1 MRLPNPVFFLVL
13 LLILAPVSGTLISP
27 NDPGG
32 GGGFLVI
39 TQPSRNESVF
49 AEMRDFYVYGIF
61 PSKVAK
67 PGDLRIE
74 LFRGDNTSGERVRLI
89 ESHVDPVSG
98 ITPWSAIE
106 MNYTDGLDW
115 GNKMVPDLVK
125 EPGGLFN
132 PTNKLVITND
142 YYLGL
147 VLGGVTKGIDTTYTD
162 KDGQPLKDLTAGN
175 YTVRVTGLSGA
186 FSGNVTQKTLTFGLT
201 NTSLS
206 TDRPPVNLKNR
217 FEYGWSRNLR
227 IYRDWFPG
235 YFRFAGYGDLGYS
248 VPKRFNPNNGIEI
261 VNDLKGP
268 LVDTPSQANNTM
280 IQYNINEKSTT
291 YAVEIAAI
299 VRYGLEDSWGSTF
312 TYYDIGEPFLAYTDA
327 GTGQQVNISGTLVPF
342 QGECRLVLTRAETYR
357 NSSQDSENLYDPYD
371 TSTPRRVDTVF
382 SDGLTLTQGEDLM
395 VYGVTKPIRS
405 TVTNTP
411 IPYRFMLDN
420 RIAGISYTIIDAQG
434 EVINRTNRDVNLSRL
449 FVQGSTERFNSLF
462 EFGHVFR
469 GLNEPGMY
477 QFQLVGT
484 DERGQPVAGTTQ
496 TFSVRVI
503 PPSWDQVRTTHD
515 VWTWLYYRVHP
526 LPAAMATRG

>member
-1 MRLPNPVFFLVL
+1 MRLPVPVIFLVL
-13 LLILAPVSGTLISP
+13 FLLLVPVSGIP
-27 NDPGG
+27 VPPGDPGG
-32 GGGFLVI
+32 GGTLVI

-61 PSKVAK
+61 PGRVKK
-67 PGDLRIE
+67 PGDLKIE
-74 LFRGDNTSGERVRLI
+74 LFPGDNTTGERIRLI

-125 EPGGLFN
+125 EPGGLFD
-132 PTNKLVITND
+132 PSNKLVVTND

-162 KDGQPLKDLTAGN
+162 KDGRPLKDLTAGN
-175 YTVRVTGLSGA
+175 YTLRVTGLSGDLA
-186 FSGNVTQKTLTFGLT
+186 GNVAQKTLTFGLT

-235 YFRFAGYGDLGYS
+235 YFRFSGYEDRGYS

-261 VNDLKGP
+261 VNDLKGT
-268 LVDTPSQANNTM
+268 LVDIPSQSNNTM

-299 VRYGLEDSWGSTF
+299 VRYGLEESWGSTF
-312 TYYDIGEPFLAYTDA
+312 TYYDIGEPFLAYADA
-327 GTGQQVNISGTLVPF
+327 GTGRSVNISGTLVPF
-342 QGECRLVLTRAETYR
+342 QGQSRLVLTRAEINR
-357 NSSQDSENLYDPYD
+357 NSSEDSENLYDPYD
-371 TSTPRRVDTVF
+371 TSTLRRVDTVF
-382 SDGLTLTQGEDLM
+382 TDGLTLSPGEELR

-405 TVTNTP
+405 TVTNTS

-420 RIAGISYTIIDAQG
+420 RIAGVSYTITGASG
-434 EVINRTNRDVNLSRL
+434 KVISRTNREVNLSRL
-449 FVQGSTERFNSLF
+449 FVQSSKEHFNSLF
-462 EFGHVFR
+462 EFGHTFR
-469 GLNEPGMY
+469 GLDKPGIY
-477 QFQLVGT
+477 RFQLVGT
-484 DERGQPVAGTTQ
+484 DEQGQPVAGTAQ
-496 TFSVRVI
+496 TFAVTVI
-503 PPSWDQVRTTHD
+503 PPAWDQVRTTQD
-515 VWTWLYYRVHP
+515 VWTWLYYRVYP
-526 LPAAMATRG
+526 LPAAMTTT

>member
-1 MRLPNPVFFLVL
+1 MRLPIFVVFLVL
-13 LLILAPVSGTLISP
+13 LLLLVPVSGIP
-27 NDPGG
+27 VPPGDSG
-32 GGGFLVI
+32 ESGILVI

-61 PSKVAK
+61 PERVER
-67 PGDLRIE
+67 PGDLKIE
-74 LFRGDNTSGERVRLI
+74 LFRGDNTAGERIRLI

-98 ITPWSAIE
+98 ITPWNAIE

-125 EPGGLFN
+125 EPGGLFD
-132 PTNKLVITND
+132 PSNKLVVTND

-147 VLGGVTKGIDTTYTD
+147 ILGGVTKGIDTTYTD
-162 KDGQPLKDLTAGN
+162 KDGRPLKDLTDGN
-175 YTVRVTGLSGA
+175 YTLRVTGLSGDLT
-186 FSGNVTQKTLTFGLT
+186 GNVAQKTLTFGLT

-235 YFRFAGYGDLGYS
+235 YFRFEGYENRGYS
-248 VPKRFNPNNGIEI
+248 VPKRFNSNNGIEI
-261 VNDLKGP
+261 VNDLKGT

-342 QGECRLVLTRAETYR
+342 QGDGRLALTRAEMYR
-357 NSSQDSENLYDPYD
+357 NSSQGSENLYDPYD
-371 TSTPRRVDTVF
+371 TSTPRRVDIVL
-382 SDGLTLTQGEDLM
+382 SDGITLTSGEELR

-405 TVTNTP
+405 TVTNTS

-420 RIAGISYTIIDAQG
+420 RIAGVSYTITDARG
-434 EVINRTNRDVNLSRL
+434 KVINQTNHDVNLSRF
-449 FVQGSTERFNSLF
+449 FVQGSKEHFNSLF
-462 EFGHVFR
+462 EFGNVFQ
-469 GLNEPGMY
+469 GLDEPGTY

-484 DERGQPVAGTTQ
+484 DEQGHPVAGTTQ
-496 TFSVRVI
+496 TFSVTVV
-503 PPSWDQVRTTHD
+503 PPSWDQVRSTQD
-515 VWTWLYYRVHP
+515 VRTWLYYRVHP
-526 LPAAMATRG
+526 MPAAMATSG